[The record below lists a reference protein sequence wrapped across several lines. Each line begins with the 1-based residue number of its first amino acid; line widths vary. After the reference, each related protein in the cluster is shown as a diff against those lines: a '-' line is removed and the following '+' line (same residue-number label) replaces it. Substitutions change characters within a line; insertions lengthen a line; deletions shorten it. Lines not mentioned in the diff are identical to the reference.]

1 MQHRSVC
8 KLWAVELT
16 EGALTSSMPVV
27 GEVLDPASVCSSA
40 STSLLDPMLLSVDSC
55 ILGSV
60 EPLELAVA
68 VSVAM
73 LGAVMLAVVVV
84 GHFVG
89 EKNI

>member
-1 MQHRSVC
+1 M
-8 KLWAVELT
+8 ELI

-27 GEVLDPASVCSSA
+27 GEVLDPASACSSGC
-40 STSLLDPMLLSVDSC
+40 TSLLDPMLLSVDSC

-73 LGAVMLAVVVV
+73 LRAAMLVVVVV
-84 GHFVG
+84 GHFVA
-89 EKNI
+89 ERNM